1 MTKQE
6 IILANQQYLFPSVFH
21 YYKEPLVVTR
31 AKDQFVWDADG
42 NQFLD
47 FFGGIV
53 TISVGHCND
62 TVNRKVHEQ
71 IDKLQHAST
80 VFANEPQ
87 AALAKRIAE
96 ITPGGKL
103 TKSFFTNSGTE
114 ANETAFVT
122 ARCYTGSYEIVAL
135 RHSYHGRSGVAMAAS
150 GQSSWR
156 LGGAAPSGF
165 VHALSAYCYRC
176 PLGLT
181 YPSCNVRCARDLEE
195 MIRTSTSGRIAAF
208 IAEPIQG
215 VGGFIT
221 PPKEYFEII
230 AGIVRKSGGLF
241 ISDEVQTGW
250 GRTGGKWFGIEQW
263 GVMPDIITSAK
274 SLGNGSP
281 VGLTVARP
289 DVADALKGST
299 ISTFGGNPVTATQAK
314 AVIDFIDENKLM
326 INAAE
331 TGAYLRGKLEELK
344 AKYSLIGDV
353 RGMGLLQALEL
364 VEDRESRKPAADA
377 TLALMESTRGN
388 RVLIGKGGTYG
399 NVIRISPPLN
409 ISKSDVDEF
418 ALRLDASLQQVTQ
431 ARMAGGTYGNV
442 IRISPPL
449 NISKSDVDEFALR
462 LDASL
467 QQVTQARIQPQRE
480 LIDIALG
487 DI

>member
-6 IILANQQYLFPSVFH
+6 IILANEQYLFPSVFH
-21 YYKEPLVVTR
+21 YYKDPLVVTK
-31 AKDQFVWDADG
+31 AKDQYVWDIDG
-42 NQFLD
+42 NQYLD

-53 TISVGHCND
+53 TVSVGHCNE
-62 TVNRKVHEQ
+62 TVNKKVHEQ
-71 IDKLQHAST
+71 IDKLQHVST

-114 ANETAFVT
+114 ANETAFAA
-122 ARCYTGSYEIVAL
+122 ARCYTGNHEIVAL
-135 RHSYHGRSGVAMAAS
+135 RHSYHGRSAIAMGATGNS
-150 GQSSWR
+150 GWR
-156 LGGAAPSGF
+156 LGLPSPGGF

-176 PLGLT
+176 PLGLE
-181 YPSCNVRCARDLEE
+181 YPKCNVRCARDMEE
-195 MIRTSTSGRIAAF
+195 MIRTSTSGRIAGF

-230 AGIVRKSGGLF
+230 HGIVKKFGGVY

-263 GVMPDIITSAK
+263 GVQPDIITSAK
-274 SLGNGSP
+274 GLGNGAP

-289 DVADALKGST
+289 EVADGMKGLT

-314 AVIDFIDENKLM
+314 AVIDYIDEHKLM

-331 TGAYLRGKLEELK
+331 VGAYLRAKLEEMQ
-344 AKYSLIGDV
+344 AKHPVIGEV
-353 RGMGLLQALEL
+353 RGMGLLVGVEL
-364 VEDRESRKPAADA
+364 VEDRQTRAPAAA
-377 TLALMESTRGN
+377 AVNALMEASREN
-388 RVLIGKGGTYG
+388 RLMIGKGGTYG

-418 ALRLDASLQQVTQ
+418 ALRFEASLAQVEKAQMATA
-431 ARMAGGTYGNV
+431 AR
-442 IRISPPL
+442 
-449 NISKSDVDEFALR
+449 
-462 LDASL
+462 
-467 QQVTQARIQPQRE
+467 
-480 LIDIALG
+480 
-487 DI
+487 